1 MLLTTSSSRGVQH
14 GIPLPATSTS
24 ASVGTLLRRI
34 SSAVSPS
41 GTWDQAILRDL
52 TEDRFR
58 EQTAYGQKVLE
69 QVLMA
74 IETSVLAWHA
84 QHGTRVGAERLV
96 SGRGLPLLAAAASTD

>member
-1 MLLTTSSSRGVQH
+1 MLPPQPVLNSVSVLSAIILQH

-74 IETSVLAWHA
+74 IETSKH
-84 QHGTRVGAERLV
+84 
-96 SGRGLPLLAAAASTD
+96 